1 VRGRVRHVC
10 DVCVNLQMPHP
21 LPAVIVARGCLCLG
35 TEITNSPFNWYSGN
49 MSPPRL
55 PHPLPAVIVARG
67 CVSRPLDYGW
77 PGEYAA
83 LSAHAGWVLYG
94 MELGPVTLKRIGFFC
109 FPIKHSTHTCVALTP

>member
-1 VRGRVRHVC
+1 MASQGAFGVGAACLLVRGRARHAC

-21 LPAVIVARGCLCLG
+21 LPAVIVARGCLC
-35 TEITNSPFNWYSGN
+35 
-49 MSPPRL
+49 PRL
-55 PHPLPAVIVARG
+55 PHPLPAVIV

-94 MELGPVTLKRIGFFC
+94 MELGFDLKENWFLLF
-109 FPIKHSTHTCVALTP
+109 SN